1 VFRCHGVVRSLG
13 LFAAV
18 GALAAGCGSE
28 VAGSG
33 EWVPPPPSA
42 APTSK
47 APARLAKVTSACK
60 VLPASAVMK
69 VLGPTAKTTLKAREL
84 PVDKSDG
91 EIAYS
96 CAYGKDGQEP
106 FALTISTRPDQAEKA
121 EKTIDNIAAGV
132 GVETTPVDD
141 LGAAGVG
148 YVKDAFRI
156 VAVTV
161 PYEADLRL
169 VIFAAPE
176 IVPQK
181 KLVEVLDQVVKK
193 I

>member
-1 VFRCHGVVRSLG
+1 V
-13 LFAAV
+13 AALV
-18 GALAAGCGSE
+18 AGCGGGGEPAAS
-28 VAGSG
+28 GG

-42 APTSK
+42 APASK
-47 APARLAKVTSACK
+47 KPPARLAKVTSACK
-60 VLPASAVMK
+60 LLPASTVMK
-69 VLGPTAKTTLKAREL
+69 VLGPTSKTKLTAREL

-91 EIAYS
+91 EVAYS

-106 FALTISTRPDQAEKA
+106 FGLTISTRADQSDKA
-121 EKTIDNIAAGV
+121 ASTIETIATAS
-132 GVETTPVDD
+132 GVETTPVED
-141 LGAAGVG
+141 LGEAGVG
-148 YVKDAFRI
+148 YVKDAFRV

-161 PYEADLRL
+161 PYKSELRL
-169 VIFAAPE
+169 VIFAAPK

>member
-1 VFRCHGVVRSLG
+1 M
-13 LFAAV
+13 A
-18 GALAAGCGSE
+18 ALAVGCGSE
-28 VAGSG
+28 AASSG

-47 APARLAKVTSACK
+47 APVRLAKVTSACK
-60 VLPASAVMK
+60 VLPAATVMK
-69 VLGPTAKTTLKAREL
+69 VLGPTSKTKLKAREL

-91 EIAYS
+91 EVAYS

-121 EKTIDNIAAGV
+121 ESTIDNIAAGV
-132 GVETTPVDD
+132 GVKTAPVDD
-141 LGAAGVG
+141 LGAAGIG
-148 YVKDAFRI
+148 YVKDSFRI
-156 VAVTV
+156 VAATV

-181 KLVEVLDQVVKK
+181 KLVEVLDEVVKK